1 MDDMACY
8 QFFAQPVHP
17 YHRQFDALR
26 AVFFDRRSQKEVAEE
41 FGYTY
46 DSFRQLVVGF
56 RQHCEADP
64 AFSRPPFFE
73 TLMSDGQSD
82 EGTKALSL

>member
-17 YHRQFDALR
+17 YHRQLDALR
-26 AVFFDRRSQKEVAEE
+26 AVFFEHRSQKDVAAQ

-46 DSFRQLVVGF
+46 NSLRQLVVGF
-56 RQHCEADP
+56 RQYCKSDP
-64 AFSRPPFFE
+64 AFSQSPFFE
-73 TLMSDGQSD
+73 TLR
-82 EGTKALSL
+82 